1 MVFNQDGGQCV
12 NRSIKIIIDYV
23 KIVVLCELELA
34 ASVLEAALNG
44 RFIVG
49 SPGTEPV
56 LEYVHVRHLDENE
69 QGVGNF
75 PSDLKPS
82 LHVDHQNDAGSLPE
96 RRAHGIGWSS
106 VRMAVD
112 FGRLEQGRPEL
123 IKFSLRKK
131 EVMASRKFTRP
142 GRTGRRRDRNRQPQ
156 ARPLE

>member
-12 NRSIKIIIDYV
+12 NRSIKIIIDYM
-23 KIVVLCELELA
+23 KIIGFRELELA
-34 ASVLEAALNG
+34 AGVLEAALDG

-96 RRAHGIGWSS
+96 RRADGIGWSS
-106 VRMAVD
+106 VRMAVN

-123 IKFSLRKK
+123 IKFRLREKN
-131 EVMASRKFTRP
+131 VIASRTFTGP
-142 GRTGRRRDRNRQPQ
+142 GRTGRR
-156 ARPLE
+156 